1 MDNETNSNENKT
13 TPQTTNAPT
22 VDAKSTNAAPT
33 TSAKTNTM
41 AIAAIIT
48 TFLFPLVG
56 LILGIIALKQIKQ
69 SKEAGRGLALTAVIL
84 SSIWVALIALA
95 IIMIGIFG
103 FAVNKAA
110 NDAGVSVNT
119 NTGTVTVNKDGNSAQ
134 IGESV
139 KLPDGFPS
147 IMPIYSGAKLSAA
160 SKTNG
165 SDYAITAST
174 TDSVEKVVSYYK
186 TQLVSNGW
194 TIDSSTDSSDTTGK
208 GTLITASTSTLNGSV
223 GIYGGNDGKTSLIIN
238 VYPKSN

>member
-22 VDAKSTNAAPT
+22 ADAKSTNAAPT
-33 TSAKTNTM
+33 GSAKTNTL
-41 AIAAIIT
+41 AIVAIICSIIIA
-48 TFLFPLVG
+48 PIG
-56 LILGIIALKQIKQ
+56 LILGIIALTQIKK
-69 SKEAGRGLALTAVIL
+69 SKEGGHGLAIASIVISVVIML
-84 SSIWVALIALA
+84 SQLLVLVLFWGAIFSI
-95 IIMIGIFG
+95 
-103 FAVNKAA
+103 NKAA

-147 IMPIYSGAKLSAA
+147 AMPIYSGAKLSAA

-174 TDSVEKVVSYYK
+174 TDSVDKVVSYYK
-186 TQLVSNGW
+186 TQLASNGW